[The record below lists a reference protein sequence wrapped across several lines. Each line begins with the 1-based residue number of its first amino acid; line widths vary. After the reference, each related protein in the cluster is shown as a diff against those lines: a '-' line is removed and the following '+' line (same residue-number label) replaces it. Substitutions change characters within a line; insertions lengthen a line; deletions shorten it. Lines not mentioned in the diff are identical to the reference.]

1 MYRNIEEDRTEA
13 GVLVRDLANAIEV
26 IDNIKDQLEHTSEEM
41 GYRVKLKTIE
51 LELSKIYDEVCFEYD
66 LPHPH
71 PDVRRVILADALL
84 FRSGVS
90 TRTFTEE
97 LVKTAHRKE
106 HEVIANGVCA

>member
-26 IDNIKDQLEHTSEEM
+26 IDNIKDQLGHTSEEA

-51 LELSKIYDEVCFEYD
+51 CELEKIYNEVCFEYD
-66 LPHPH
+66 LPHPR
-71 PDVRRVILADALL
+71 PDVRRVVLADALL
-84 FRSGVS
+84 SRSGVS
-90 TRTFTEE
+90 ARTFNET
-97 LVKTAHRKE
+97 LVKEAHRKE